1 MQYLFVFGIILTTL
15 FFWLHSLQ
23 LTLNGISE
31 NNGNAMVQIGL
42 HLSSEWEILSELLLL
57 VEIWAPDKYLH
68 LAAVFSI
75 RKSISKTSTVQD
87 VKRQEEQ
94 LLRGKVILQ
103 EIAAYCPELRD
114 DPVYIEKMNA
124 LHRYENMVFTSLLI
138 YNDTVAKL
146 NSKIHIFPISVVAR
160 VLGFST
166 QSQFEVIN

>member
-1 MQYLFVFGIILTTL
+1 MHYIPVICIALIAL
-15 FFWLHSLQ
+15 FFWIQSLQ
-23 LTLNGISE
+23 RSLDQIAE
-31 NNGNAMVQIGL
+31 NNCNAMVQIGV
-42 HLSSEWEILSELLLL
+42 HLSSEWEVLSALLLL
-57 VEIWAPDKYLH
+57 VEIWAPEKYLH

-94 LLRGKVILQ
+94 LLRGKVILE

-114 DPVYIEKMNA
+114 DPIYTEKMNA

-146 NSKIHIFPISVVAR
+146 NGKIHIFPISLVAR